1 VSRVSGAPNGR
12 PFGVPAAIRLA
23 GVTRWPC
30 RLRVPV
36 ITYIIRRLIQAI
48 PVLIGITIFTF
59 LIVHLTPGD
68 PVVLFAGDKP
78 ISDERAAQIRHE
90 YGLDKPLWRQYTDYM
105 SGVVRG
111 DFGEGL
117 HSKRPVIESIQEALW
132 PTLQLALAGLL
143 VAVVFGVLLGVI
155 AAIFHNSIID
165 SLAMVI
171 ALLGVSVPVFYLGLL
186 LLFALSFEFHLF
198 PATGTGGIRHLILPG
213 IVVGFSSAAFIAR
226 LVRSSMLETLRQD
239 YVTTAR
245 AKGLRERAVITR
257 HALRNALIPTVTY
270 MGLQFA
276 GLLGGA
282 IVTEQVFSRPG
293 LGRVAITAI
302 NNRDFPVIQGTVLV
316 AAVIYVL
323 VNLVVDLSYA
333 VFDPR
338 IRYA

>member
-1 VSRVSGAPNGR
+1 
-12 PFGVPAAIRLA
+12 
-23 GVTRWPC
+23 
-30 RLRVPV
+30 V
-36 ITYIIRRLIQAI
+36 ITYIIRRLIQAV

-117 HSKRPVIESIQEALW
+117 HSKRPVMESIREALS

-143 VAVVFGVLLGVI
+143 VAVVFGVLLGVV
-155 AAIFHNSIID
+155 AALFHNSIID
-165 SLAMVI
+165 SIAMVI

-186 LLFALSFEFHLF
+186 LLFALSFEIHLF
-198 PATGTGGIRHLILPG
+198 PATGSSGIRHLILPAV
-213 IVVGFSSAAFIAR
+213 VVGFSSAAYIAR
-226 LVRSSMLETLRQD
+226 LVRSSMLDTLRQD

-245 AKGLRERAVITR
+245 AKGLRERAVISR

-316 AAVIYVL
+316 AAVIYVF
-323 VNLVVDLSYA
+323 VNLIVDLSYA

>member
-1 VSRVSGAPNGR
+1 
-12 PFGVPAAIRLA
+12 
-23 GVTRWPC
+23 
-30 RLRVPV
+30 V
-36 ITYIIRRLIQAI
+36 ITYIIRRLLQAI
-48 PVLIGITIFTF
+48 PVLVGITIFTF

-68 PVVLFAGDKP
+68 PVILFAGDKP
-78 ISDERAAQIRHE
+78 ISDERAAQIRRE
-90 YGLDKPLWRQYTDYM
+90 YGLDKPLWHQYADYM

-117 HSKRPVIESIQEALW
+117 HSKRPVIESIREALW

-143 VAVVFGVLLGVI
+143 VAVIFGVLLGI
-155 AAIFHNSIID
+155 LAALFHNTVID
-165 SLAMVI
+165 SIAMVI

-186 LLFALSFEFHLF
+186 LLFLLSFEIHLF
-198 PATGTGGIRHLILPG
+198 PATGTGDIKHLILPAV
-213 IVVGFSSAAFIAR
+213 VVGFSSAAFIAR

-245 AKGLRERAVITR
+245 AKGLRERAVISQ

-323 VNLVVDLSYA
+323 VNLIVDLSYA